1 VSDEQVTAVGG
12 VLRPLGE
19 ILTEVADGRSEL
31 VHLG

>member
-1 VSDEQVTAVGG
+1 VSHEQVIAVGG
-12 VLRPLGE
+12 VLRPLAE